1 MVNAPIFDVFNILL
15 QVLDDGRL
23 TDNKGRTVDFRNT
36 IIIMTSNMGAFT
48 IQERFSRAMSE
59 GGEVPAEI
67 VEDTRREVVE
77 QLKQHLK
84 PEFLNRIDEIVM
96 FEPLSEKD
104 IYKIVDIQLAI
115 VHKMLKQ
122 SGVELRVTEKARKWI
137 AHIGY
142 DAAYGARP
150 VKRVIQREVINEL
163 SKRILAGKIDK
174 SEPIIIDVAEDKLS
188 FNN

>member
-1 MVNAPIFDVFNILL
+1 
-15 QVLDDGRL
+15 
-23 TDNKGRTVDFRNT
+23 
-36 IIIMTSNMGAFT
+36 MTSNMGAFT
-48 IQERFSRAMSE
+48 IQENFLRAM
-59 GGEVPAEI
+59 GKNGEVSEEI
-67 VEDTRREVVE
+67 VELTRNEVIE

-104 IYKIVDIQLAI
+104 ILKIVDIQLGI

-122 SGVELRVTEKARKWI
+122 SGIELRVTDKAREWI

-163 SKRILAGKIDK
+163 SKRILAGRVDK
-174 SEPIIIDVAEDKLS
+174 SQPIIIDCTNNELS
-188 FNN
+188 FKN